1 VRLTVPLLAAGLLAV
16 ALWTCDGGRDR
27 AEFTCVQG
35 SDVFTLD
42 PQRMS
47 WQHDI
52 LVGRSIYET
61 LVANDADRGGLV
73 PAAAERWE
81 CAQDGRTW
89 TFTLRPDGR
98 WSNGDPVTAEDF
110 RAAWIRAM
118 LPDCGSDYAGFMLE
132 IEGGRELAALRAR
145 PSSGPPRNAPR
156 TNWCGSRPPTT
167 ARCA

>member
-1 VRLTVPLLAAGLLAV
+1 MRLTVPLLAAGLLAV

-73 PAAAERWE
+73 PAA
-81 CAQDGRTW
+81 
-89 TFTLRPDGR
+89 
-98 WSNGDPVTAEDF
+98 DPVRSFGA
-110 RAAWIRAM
+110 R
-118 LPDCGSDYAGFMLE
+118 
-132 IEGGRELAALRAR
+132 LAACLAADGWPAGRSLVLLVDTNCGQALGQCATRWGQLRVPLVVVDEIDLPAAR
-145 PSSGPPRNAPR
+145 WATLGA
-156 TNWCGSRPPTT
+156 
-167 ARCA
+167 ARDGVVPVSFHGLEA